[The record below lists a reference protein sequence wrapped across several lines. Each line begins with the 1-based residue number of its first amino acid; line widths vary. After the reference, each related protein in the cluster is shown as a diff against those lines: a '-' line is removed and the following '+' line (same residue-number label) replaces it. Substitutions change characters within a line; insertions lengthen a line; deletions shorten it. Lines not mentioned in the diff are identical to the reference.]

1 MFDIA
6 VTGAPAT
13 DGQWGRAG
21 QAGVLPAELP
31 DCPDTAL
38 DIGAALEQS
47 SARLRAIYRD
57 YPRVYAVALMAEQPR
72 RRWWSLRQGMR
83 QDRLDVMVDRAAEEL
98 GSREAAGVAVTTA
111 LIHAVVGRVAAL
123 VMLEGRAWDA
133 HLDNLWLHLDSDGG
147 VDWAGV
153 VDPVLRVLP
162 GDRWAGTPSAVTL
175 PCEEALLVWTACR
188 CRQALTAV
196 FDALDEV
203 VPTDRARAWALV
215 GEAVLGA
222 ATMVPALG
230 GVGESVAM
238 RRGQGLLDAFE
249 SAGLSVRMRANRQL
263 PRGVRAPEPT
273 AQGLA
278 H

>member
-1 MFDIA
+1 MLDIA
-6 VTGAPAT
+6 VTENPTTGGWLGSRPAAAPSS
-13 DGQWGRAG
+13 
-21 QAGVLPAELP
+21 E
-31 DCPDTAL
+31 CPGSAHDV
-38 DIGAALEQS
+38 GAALAQS
-47 SARLRAIYRD
+47 CARLRGIYRD

-72 RRWWSLRQGMR
+72 RRWWALRQGIR
-83 QDRLDVMVDRAAEEL
+83 GDRLDRMVDRVAEDV
-98 GSREAAGVAVTTA
+98 GNREAAGAAVATA

-123 VMLEGRAWDA
+123 VMLEGRAWDSG
-133 HLDNLWLHLDSDGG
+133 LDNLWLHMDSDGA

-175 PCEEALLVWTACR
+175 PCERALLVWTAGR
-188 CRQALTAV
+188 CRLALAAV

-203 VPTDRARAWALV
+203 VPLDRARCWALV

-222 ATMVPALG
+222 ATLVPILG

-249 SAGLSVRMRANRQL
+249 AAGL
-263 PRGVRAPEPT
+263 PVRARADRQVVRGPRVQ
-273 AQGLA
+273 AMA
-278 H
+278 S